1 LADLFDAVANAIGT
15 EIVSTGT
22 LQRTITDNWQEAA
35 TAINPT
41 AYLEWND
48 FVTFFSDELA
58 RYVKDPANLQHYADG
73 LREAAKALRR

>member
-1 LADLFDAVANAIGT
+1 MLDAVADEIGT
-15 EIVSTGT
+15 KILRVGTIQPEMTGK
-22 LQRTITDNWQEAA
+22 WQEVA

-58 RYVKDPANLQHYADG
+58 RYVKDPANIQHYADG